1 MKTSITR
8 RVTFSAGHRL
18 YNPVFDDEKN
28 REVFGD
34 CAHPNGHGHNYT
46 LEVTVTGE
54 IDPETGM
61 VINLK
66 DMKRIITE
74 QVIAKVDHK
83 NLNLDVAFMQ
93 GIIPTTENFAHK
105 IWDILDRA
113 FGNGLLESIVLHES
127 ENNRVRVTR

>member
-18 YNPVFDDEKN
+18 YNSAFDDAKN
-28 REVFGD
+28 RRIFGD
-34 CAHPNGHGHNYT
+34 CANPNGHGHNYI

-83 NLNLDVAFMQ
+83 NLNLDVDFMQ
-93 GIIPTTENFAHK
+93 GVIPTTENVAHQ
-105 IWDILDRA
+105 IWEILDRA
-113 FGNGLLESIVLHES
+113 FGEGLLENIVLHES
-127 ENNRVRVTR
+127 ENNRVKITR